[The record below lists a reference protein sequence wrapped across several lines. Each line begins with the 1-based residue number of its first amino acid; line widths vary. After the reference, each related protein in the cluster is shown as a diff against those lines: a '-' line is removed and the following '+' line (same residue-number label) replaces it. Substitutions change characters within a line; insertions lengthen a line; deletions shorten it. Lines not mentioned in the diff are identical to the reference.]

1 MGNVIDGKKIASKIQ
16 EDTKKEIEELKAKYH
31 QSPCLAT
38 IVAGGDDPSE
48 VYVKKREKI
57 CEEIGI
63 ISKMHSLP
71 EDTKEKDVLELI
83 GKLNNDKNVHG
94 IIVQLPLP
102 KHIDKRKISEAVSPE
117 KDVDCLN
124 PLNIGRL
131 ASGDEIVAPCTPKA
145 VIAILEKSGIKI
157 KGKNVVVVGR
167 SRIVGRPLALMLI
180 NRDATVTICHTK
192 TKNLKEH
199 TRRADILIAAAGS
212 LGLIKKDMVKEN
224 AVVVDVGIN
233 VVGKLSNR
241 KFIGRDFTS
250 KSMLLSLSKIVGDVD
265 FENVKNKTAFITPVP
280 GGVGP
285 VTVAMLMKSTV
296 EAFRRQVVR
305 E

>member
-1 MGNVIDGKKIASKIQ
+1 MIIDGKRIASEIQ

-31 QSPCLAT
+31 QLPCLAT
-38 IVAGGDDPSE
+38 VVVGVDEPSE
-48 VYVKKREKI
+48 VYVKKRGKT

-71 EDTKEKDVLELI
+71 DDSNERDVLELI
-83 GKLNNDKNVHG
+83 EKLNNDEKIHG

-131 ASGDEIVAPCTPKA
+131 ASGDETVTPCTPKA
-145 VIAILEKSGIKI
+145 IIVILEKLGIEI

-199 TRRADILIAAAGS
+199 TRKADILIAAAGS
-212 LGLIKKDMVKEN
+212 PGLIKKSMVKEN
-224 AVVVDVGIN
+224 SVVVDVGIN
-233 VVGKLSNR
+233 VVNN
-241 KFIGRDFTS
+241 
-250 KSMLLSLSKIVGDVD
+250 KIVGDVD
-265 FENVKNKTAFITPVP
+265 FENIKNKASFITPVP

-296 EAFRRQVVR
+296 EAFKRSKV
-305 E
+305 

>member
-1 MGNVIDGKKIASKIQ
+1 MVVIDGKKIASGIQ

-38 IVAGGDDPSE
+38 VVTGADDPTK
-48 VYVKKREKI
+48 VYVKKRGKM

-83 GKLNNDKNVHG
+83 GKLNNDEKIHG

-131 ASGDEIVAPCTPKA
+131 ASGDETFAPCTPKA
-145 VIAILEKSGIKI
+145 VITILGKSGIEI
-157 KGKNVVVVGR
+157 RGKEVVIVGR

-180 NRDATVTICHTK
+180 NRDATVTVCHTK
-192 TKNLKEH
+192 TKNLEGH
-199 TRRADILIAAAGS
+199 TKNADILIAAAGS
-212 LGLIKKDMVKEN
+212 PNLIKENMVKEN

-233 VVGKLSNR
+233 VVNN
-241 KFIGRDFTS
+241 
-250 KSMLLSLSKIVGDVD
+250 KIVGDVD
-265 FENVKNKTAFITPVP
+265 FENVKNKASFITPVP

-296 EAFRRQVVR
+296 EAFKQQVVR

>member
-1 MGNVIDGKKIASKIQ
+1 MIIDGKKIASKIQ
-16 EDTKKEIEELKAKYH
+16 EDTKKEVEELKARYH
-31 QSPCLAT
+31 QLPCLAT
-38 IVAGGDDPSE
+38 VVAGTDEPSKL
-48 VYVKKREKI
+48 YVKKRGKI
-57 CEEIGI
+57 CDEIGI

-71 EDTKEKDVLELI
+71 DDSKEKDVLELI

-131 ASGDEIVAPCTPKA
+131 ASGDETATPCTPKA
-145 VIAILEKSGIKI
+145 VILILEKLGIKI
-157 KGKNVVVVGR
+157 KGKNVVIVGR
-167 SRIVGRPLALMLI
+167 SKIVGRPLALMLI

-199 TRRADILIAAAGS
+199 TRKADILIAAAGS
-212 LGLIKKDMVKEN
+212 PLLIKNEMVKEN

-233 VVGKLSNR
+233 VVG
-241 KFIGRDFTS
+241 
-250 KSMLLSLSKIVGDVD
+250 SKIVGDVD
-265 FENVKNKTAFITPVP
+265 FENIKNKASFITPVP

-296 EAFRRQVVR
+296 EAFKQQVVR
-305 E
+305 NHGLGIRNTTLTPNY

>member
-1 MGNVIDGKKIASKIQ
+1 MIIDGKKIASEIQ
-16 EDTKKEIEELKAKYH
+16 EDTKKEIKELKAKYH
-31 QSPCLAT
+31 QLPCLAT
-38 IVAGGDDPSE
+38 VVVGVDEPSE
-48 VYVKKREKI
+48 VYVKKRGKT

-71 EDTKEKDVLELI
+71 DDSNERDVLELI
-83 GKLNNDKNVHG
+83 EKLNNDEKIHG

-131 ASGDEIVAPCTPKA
+131 ASGDETVTPCTPKA
-145 VIAILEKSGIKI
+145 IIVILEKLGIEI

-199 TRRADILIAAAGS
+199 TRKADILIAAAGS
-212 LGLIKKDMVKEN
+212 PGLIKKSMVKEN

-233 VVGKLSNR
+233 VVNN
-241 KFIGRDFTS
+241 
-250 KSMLLSLSKIVGDVD
+250 KIVGDAD
-265 FENVKNKTAFITPVP
+265 FENIKNKASFITPVP

-296 EAFRRQVVR
+296 EAFKRSKV
-305 E
+305 

>member
-1 MGNVIDGKKIASKIQ
+1 MIIDGKRIASEIQ

-31 QSPCLAT
+31 QLPCLAT
-38 IVAGGDDPSE
+38 VVVGVDEPSE
-48 VYVKKREKI
+48 VYVKKRGKT

-71 EDTKEKDVLELI
+71 DDSNERDVLELI
-83 GKLNNDKNVHG
+83 EKLNNDEKIHG

-131 ASGDEIVAPCTPKA
+131 ASGDETVTPCTPKA
-145 VIAILEKSGIKI
+145 IIVILEKLGIEI

-199 TRRADILIAAAGS
+199 TRKADILIAAAGS
-212 LGLIKKDMVKEN
+212 PGLIKKSMVKEN

-233 VVGKLSNR
+233 VVNN
-241 KFIGRDFTS
+241 
-250 KSMLLSLSKIVGDVD
+250 KIVGDVD
-265 FENVKNKTAFITPVP
+265 FENIKNKASFITPVP

-296 EAFRRQVVR
+296 EAFKRSKV
-305 E
+305 

>member
-1 MGNVIDGKKIASKIQ
+1 MGSIIDGKKIASEIN
-16 EDTKKEIEELKAKYH
+16 EDAKKEVEKLKAKYN
-31 QSPCLAT
+31 QFPCLAT
-38 IVAGGDDPSE
+38 VVVGKDESSKL
-48 VYVKKREKI
+48 YVKKRGKI
-57 CEEIGI
+57 CEKIGV
-63 ISKMHSLP
+63 ISKVYDLP
-71 EDTKEKDVLELI
+71 EDSEENNVLELI
-83 GKLNNDKNVHG
+83 GKLNNDENVHG

-124 PLNIGRL
+124 PLNIGGL
-131 ASGDEIVAPCTPKA
+131 VSGDEAVAPCTPKA

-157 KGKNVVVVGR
+157 KGKNVVIVGR

-199 TRRADILIAAAGS
+199 TRKADILIAAAGS
-212 LGLIKKDMVKEN
+212 PGLIKKDMVKEN
-224 AVVVDVGIN
+224 AVVIDVGIN
-233 VVGKLSNR
+233 VVNNN
-241 KFIGRDFTS
+241 
-250 KSMLLSLSKIVGDVD
+250 IVGDVD

-285 VTVAMLMKSTV
+285 VTVAMIMKNTV
-296 EAFRRQVVR
+296 EVFKRQVARDEGLGIR
-305 E
+305 ENTIP

>member
-1 MGNVIDGKKIASKIQ
+1 MGSIIDGKKIASEIN
-16 EDTKKEIEELKAKYH
+16 EDAKKEVEKLKAKYN

-38 IVAGGDDPSE
+38 VVVGKDESSKL
-48 VYVKKREKI
+48 YVKKRGKI
-57 CEEIGI
+57 CEKIGV
-63 ISKMHSLP
+63 ISKVYDLP
-71 EDTKEKDVLELI
+71 EDSEENNVLELI
-83 GKLNNDKNVHG
+83 GKLNNDENVHG

-117 KDVDCLN
+117 KDVDCMN

-157 KGKNVVVVGR
+157 KGKNVVIVGR

-192 TKNLKEH
+192 TKNLEKH
-199 TRRADILIAAAGS
+199 TRNADVLIAATGS
-212 LGLIKKDMVKEN
+212 PGLIKRDMAKKN

-233 VVGKLSNR
+233 VVNNN
-241 KFIGRDFTS
+241 
-250 KSMLLSLSKIVGDVD
+250 IVGDVD
-265 FENVKNKTAFITPVP
+265 FENVKNKASFITPVP

-285 VTVAMLMKSTV
+285 VTVAMVMKNTV
-296 EAFRRQVVR
+296 EAFKRQVAR
-305 E
+305 D

>member
-1 MGNVIDGKKIASKIQ
+1 MIIDGKKIASEIQ

-31 QSPCLAT
+31 QLPCLAT
-38 IVAGGDDPSE
+38 VVVGVDEPSE
-48 VYVKKREKI
+48 VYVKKRGKT

-71 EDTKEKDVLELI
+71 DDSNERDVLELI
-83 GKLNNDKNVHG
+83 EKLNNDEKIHG

-131 ASGDEIVAPCTPKA
+131 ASGDETVTPCTPKA
-145 VIAILEKSGIKI
+145 IIVILEKLGIEI

-199 TRRADILIAAAGS
+199 TRKADILIAAAGS
-212 LGLIKKDMVKEN
+212 PGLIKKSMVKEN

-233 VVGKLSNR
+233 VVNN
-241 KFIGRDFTS
+241 
-250 KSMLLSLSKIVGDVD
+250 KIVGDAD
-265 FENVKNKTAFITPVP
+265 FENIKNKASFITPVP

-296 EAFRRQVVR
+296 EAFKRSKV
-305 E
+305 